1 MTELYWKI
9 ILLEGDYERL
19 ILLFHSGMYFKNIME
34 IFKQKSRE
42 IFHSKHLYTDHLH
55 STINILLYMPYISIH
70 FDSSIH
76 PSVFFFFGCISK
88 WIVHISTFSQTLH
101 RAYEIFCL
109 ISLLIF
115 HLYTVSHTFHRKGKK
130 TMRITEVSKMV

>member
-76 PSVFFFFGCISK
+76 PSVFFFLDAF
-88 WIVHISTFSQTLH
+88 QN
-101 RAYEIFCL
+101 E
-109 ISLLIF
+109 
-115 HLYTVSHTFHRKGKK
+115 LYTSVHSPKHCIMH
-130 TMRITEVSKMV
+130 MRSSV